1 MTIILPLNITIGS
14 TSIPKSFLH
23 QQATN
28 VRTWLAFIPQFVII
42 SFCQKEHYNKAEVS
56 ILTLW
61 IEKKCYQFVLQSD
74 SLGT

>member
-1 MTIILPLNITIGS
+1 MLDPNTNIKEMTIIVPLNITIGN

-42 SFCQKEHYNKAEVS
+42 SSCHKEHYNKA
-56 ILTLW
+56 
-61 IEKKCYQFVLQSD
+61 
-74 SLGT
+74 